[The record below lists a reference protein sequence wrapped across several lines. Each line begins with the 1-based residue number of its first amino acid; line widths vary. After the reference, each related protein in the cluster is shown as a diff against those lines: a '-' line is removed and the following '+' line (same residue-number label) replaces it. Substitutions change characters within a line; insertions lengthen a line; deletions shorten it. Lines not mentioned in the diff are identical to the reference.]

1 MKNEKRFS
9 GWFDNPEKGD
19 VSGHCERLQG

>member
-1 MKNEKRFS
+1 MNNEKRFF
-9 GWFDNPEKGD
+9 GWLEIFEKGD